1 MTTERALQMHRLALS
16 VVRAKGI
23 TLLEGGATLLQYR
36 YGRLT
41 IFYRPSDG
49 WLDVWFD
56 GERAATHSVRAG
68 HLGNSADR
76 GCQGGGVTALND
88 RAPHRSPQGRIKR

>member
-23 TLLEGGATLLQYR
+23 TLLEVGATLLQYR

-49 WLDVWFD
+49 WLDVWFVQKVLSVEQLGD
-56 GERAATHSVRAG
+56 EPQLIQYAPGIWETRLTEAAKVA
-68 HLGNSADR
+68 A
-76 GCQGGGVTALND
+76 
-88 RAPHRSPQGRIKR
+88 

>member
-1 MTTERALQMHRLALS
+1 MTTERALQMRRLALS

-49 WLDVWFD
+49 WLDVWFVQKVLSVEQLED
-56 GERAATHSVRAG
+56 EPQLIQYAPGIWETRLIEAAKVA
-68 HLGNSADR
+68 A
-76 GCQGGGVTALND
+76 
-88 RAPHRSPQGRIKR
+88 

>member
-41 IFYRPSDG
+41 IFYRPCDG
-49 WLDVWFD
+49 WLDVWFVQKVLSVEQLGD
-56 GERAATHSVRAG
+56 EPQLIQYTPGIWETRLIEAAKVA
-68 HLGNSADR
+68 A
-76 GCQGGGVTALND
+76 
-88 RAPHRSPQGRIKR
+88 